1 MSHPAQQNEGMKKL
15 WQRWRRADVVQV
27 IARFGQAEL
36 VVTASGR
43 MELRGG
49 SAADVAEAREWISLF
64 MHEAVPVRVPAPA
77 GQAQGTPEKGAGEKV
92 NLPARRPFA
101 SAGAPG

>member
-1 MSHPAQQNEGMKKL
+1 MSHLLRQNGGMKKL
-15 WQRWRRADVVQV
+15 WQSWRRAEVVQV

-49 SAADVAEAREWISLF
+49 SEADVAEAREWISLF
-64 MHEAVPVRVPAPA
+64 MHEAVPVRVPGPA
-77 GQAQGTPEKGAGEKV
+77 GKSMPESAPCQRV
-92 NLPARRPFA
+92 SSPARRPFA